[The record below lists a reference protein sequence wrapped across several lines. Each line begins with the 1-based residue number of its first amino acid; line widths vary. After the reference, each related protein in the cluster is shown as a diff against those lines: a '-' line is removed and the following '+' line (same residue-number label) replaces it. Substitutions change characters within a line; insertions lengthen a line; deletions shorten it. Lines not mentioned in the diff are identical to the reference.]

1 MNRSNPLVAEVLRG
15 LARPGPAH
23 LAYLNYLLI
32 QAVVLLLWWPKNTV
46 MEVLENG
53 KGPATLLVLV
63 IAVGMT
69 VAYYALRVGAE
80 EILLPG
86 QHCLREWA
94 LATPLKLGRILRGYV
109 AGHVLQMLVFVAL
122 SGPLLLTAFS
132 VSGGE
137 WLAVTWSLVAVVFQA
152 TFYRLAA
159 AVVYLAMGH
168 YGTTTFFSLRASL
181 LAGYILALVF
191 LPAASHVA
199 LALSL
204 LGGGRGPVSLLGAGA
219 PMMNCAAFL
228 FVYTLLSAGLM
239 GVLYWQLRRQRQ
251 LATASF

>member
-1 MNRSNPLVAEVLRG
+1 
-15 LARPGPAH
+15 
-23 LAYLNYLLI
+23 
-32 QAVVLLLWWPKNTV
+32 
-46 MEVLENG
+46 
-53 KGPATLLVLV
+53 
-63 IAVGMT
+63 

-86 QHCLREWA
+86 QHSLREWA

-109 AGHVLQMLVFVAL
+109 TGHLLQMFLAVTL

-137 WLAVTWSLVAVVFQA
+137 WLALLWSLVAVVFQA

-168 YGTTTFFSLRASL
+168 FGTTTFFSLRASL
-181 LAGYILALVF
+181 LAGYVLALAL

-199 LALSL
+199 LTLSL
-204 LGGGRGPVSLLGAGA
+204 LGGGRGPISLRGAGA
-219 PMMNCAAFL
+219 PMTNCVAFL
-228 FVYTLLSAGLM
+228 FVYTLLSAGLT

-251 LATASF
+251 LATASS